1 MKPNTTEPIFKVN
14 EQFDSVQGEGLLIGR
29 PSTFI
34 RLQGCSVGCPWCD
47 SGPLADELEG
57 KRRTNG
63 MTANTW
69 GPGGEWKTLH
79 DIMDAVRYNHV
90 IITGGEPTIWNLDP
104 ILQAC
109 KDASFTTQLETSG
122 QNKLKGM
129 LIPDWITWSP
139 KKNLDFEAPYEL
151 KYWVSEI
158 KYVIDDV
165 IRPED
170 IQKAVDYYTYEL
182 PVSTLRE
189 FVLMPEGCP
198 PSKVNIDKAIYF
210 MDSGAVN
217 YRSFPVRL
225 GWRLQYSLNM
235 R

>member
-1 MKPNTTEPIFKVN
+1 MRYKVN

-69 GPGGEWKTLH
+69 GPGGEWKEVEE
-79 DIMDAVRYNHV
+79 IIDAIRYNHV

-104 ILQAC
+104 ILSAC
-109 KDASFTTQLETSG
+109 SQLGYSTQLETSG
-122 QNKLKGM
+122 QNNLKG
-129 LIPDWITWSP
+129 LLVPDWVTWSP
-139 KKNLDFEAPYEL
+139 KKNLHFDAPYRL
-151 KYWVSEI
+151 KYSVNEI
-158 KYVIDDV
+158 KYVIDSE
-165 IRPED
+165 ITPED
-170 IQKAVDYYTYEL
+170 IQKTVEFFTFDMAFKPSL
-182 PVSTLRE
+182 E

-198 PSKVNIDKAIYF
+198 PSKENIEKAIYY
-210 MDSGAVN
+210 MDSGAIN
-217 YRSFPVRL
+217 FRRFPVRL